1 MTLIASISGIR
12 GTIGGAPNDGLS
24 PMAVVRYTSAYGT
37 WLLNQNKGKVV
48 VVGRDARLSGDMV
61 NRLVT
66 ATLMSLGIDVID
78 LGLSTTPTVEM
89 MVPHL
94 QAAGGLI
101 LTASHNPAEW
111 NALKMLDHR
120 GHFLSGNEGEEVM
133 HLAEKGHF
141 TYAEVGQI
149 GQCRRY
155 DHAIAEHIR
164 MILELPLV
172 DVQAIRSRNFRVA
185 VDAVNSTG
193 GTAVP
198 DLLRA
203 LGVEHIYTVHCDPN
217 GRFPHNPEPLPEH
230 LGDIARLVQE
240 SRSDLGIVVDP
251 DVDRLALVSE
261 DGRFFGEEYTLVAV
275 ADYVLM
281 HENGHA
287 VSNLSSTRA
296 LRDVAERHGRQYYAS
311 AVGEVNVVEKMA
323 AVGAVIG
330 GEGNGGVIYPN
341 LHAGRDALLGIAL
354 LLSHL
359 ARRGG
364 TMSELRASYPAYYMS
379 KNKMVLP
386 EHADPNRLF
395 DQLAERFAHEKLN
408 RADGLRIDFEQAREW
423 VHFRRSNT
431 EPIVRIYAESPQTGR
446 ADALALDMI
455 KNIENLLA

>member
-12 GTIGGAPNDGLS
+12 GTIGGRADDGLS
-24 PMAVVRYTSAYGT
+24 PLAVVLYTSAYGQ
-37 WLLNQNKGKVV
+37 WLLGQQRGNAV
-48 VVGRDARLSGDMV
+48 VVGRDARISGDMV

-66 ATLMSLGIDVID
+66 GTLMSLGLEVID

-120 GHFLSGNEGEEVM
+120 GQFLSAAEGETVM
-133 HLAEKGHF
+133 RYSQEGEFHYSPVEQL
-141 TYAEVGQI
+141 

-155 DHAIAEHIR
+155 GHAIDEHIR

-172 DVQAIRSRNFRVA
+172 DVAAIRARNFRVA

-193 GTAVP
+193 GLAVP
-198 DLLRA
+198 QLLQA
-203 LGVEHIYTVHCDPN
+203 LGVQNVHTLHCEPN
-217 GRFPHNPEPLPEH
+217 GHFPHNPEPLPEH
-230 LGDIARLVQE
+230 LGDISRLVCDT
-240 SRSDLGIVVDP
+240 RADLGVVVDP

-261 DGRFFGEEYTLVAV
+261 DGSFFGEEYTLVAV
-275 ADYVLM
+275 ADYILM
-281 HENGHA
+281 HEEGHA

-296 LRDVAERHGRQYYAS
+296 LRDVAERHGRQYHAS
-311 AVGEVNVVEKMA
+311 AVGEVNVVERMA
-323 AVGAVIG
+323 RTGAVIG
-330 GEGNGGVIYPN
+330 GEGNGGVIYPR

-364 TMSELRASYPAYYMS
+364 SMTQLRASYPAYFMS

-386 EHADPNRLF
+386 AGTDPDGLLDRLALQF
-395 DQLAERFAHEKLN
+395 TGQTLN
-408 RADGLRIDFEQAREW
+408 REDGLRIDFEQEREW

-431 EPIVRIYAESPQTGR
+431 EPIVRIYAESPDPER
-446 ADALALDMI
+446 AATLAQEMI
-455 KNIENLLA
+455 RAIQQLLA

>member
-1 MTLIASISGIR
+1 MTLIASISGVR
-12 GTIGGAPNDGLS
+12 GTIGGATDDGLS
-24 PMAVVRYTSAYGT
+24 PLAIVRFTSAYGI
-37 WLLNQNKGKVV
+37 WLLEQKKGEIV
-48 VVGRDARLSGDMV
+48 VVGRDARTSGDMV

-66 ATLMSLGIDVID
+66 GTLMSLGIDVID

-89 MVPHL
+89 MVSHL

-120 GHFLSGNEGEEVM
+120 GQFLSGTQGESVM
-133 HLAEKGHF
+133 KLAEQVNF
-141 TYAEVGQI
+141 QYARVGQL

-155 DHAIAEHIR
+155 EQAIAEHIR

-172 DVQAIRSRNFRVA
+172 DVQAIRARKFRVA

-198 DLLRA
+198 ELLRA
-203 LGVEHIYTVHCDPN
+203 LGVEHIHTVHCEPN
-217 GRFPHNPEPLPEH
+217 GCFPHNPEPLPEH
-230 LGDIARLVQE
+230 LGDIARFVRE
-240 SRSDLGIVVDP
+240 SAADLGIVVDP

-261 DGRFFGEEYTLVAV
+261 DGSFFGEEYTLVAV

-296 LRDVAERHGRQYYAS
+296 LRDVAKRHGRAYYAS

-323 AVGAVIG
+323 SVGAVIG
-330 GEGNGGVIYPN
+330 GEGNGGVIYPR
-341 LHAGRDALLGIAL
+341 LHSGRDALLGIAL
-354 LLSHL
+354 FLSHL

-364 TMSELRASYPAYYMS
+364 TMSELRASYPAYHMS
-379 KNKMVLP
+379 KNKMALP
-386 EHADPNRLF
+386 VHADTSQLF
-395 DQLAERFAHEKLN
+395 DRLAEQFAHQKLN
-408 RADGLRIDFEQAREW
+408 HEDGLRIDFEEEREW
-423 VHFRRSNT
+423 IHFRRSNT
-431 EPIVRIYAESPQTGR
+431 EPIVRIYAESPHVGR
-446 ADALALDMI
+446 ADTLALDMI
-455 KNIENLLA
+455 KNIEKLLA